1 VAFYRTTFG
10 TVFGTASSPLGGKS
24 SALDARFA
32 LHLGK
37 VAATVVAI
45 SDDMPLHLPRYVFRR
60 ANGSFRYKRNV
71 PKRLRSLLG
80 KATLYRQLG
89 DSYPEAMQTFP
100 LVHARIEALLNDEA
114 NKSAR
119 TRSLELIRGA
129 LGDEVAEM
137 VLADAVPWYSIAEDN
152 LIELAKTLHERRLPA
167 AVVEQV
173 YAGKLKP
180 DLLTLE
186 KTLNDYVAYKSD
198 TPKAAKEIT
207 QRVTRLHTDM
217 CSVFGKQRLKY
228 TPLTDITRQDANDL
242 RDHLLGRVSA
252 NSAVRMLGVVRT
264 AINHVIVEHSLTIPN
279 VFTNIKVKGAG
290 ASKYDRLPLT
300 DDHLLPL
307 ETAYASNAAAWAL
320 YVTLRDTGARVS
332 EIAGLRVKDCNLEQ
346 QCLLIS
352 PTPWRTLKTSNSA
365 RSVPLS
371 PVAIA
376 AFAKLTISADPD
388 APIFPNYAKERGGDS
403 CSAMLM
409 KRFRTVITD
418 KKLTMHSLRH
428 RMKDKLRNTG
438 CPEAISL
445 AILGHSTNTVA
456 ANYGSGY
463 ALDVMREALVKVWGE

>member
-1 VAFYRTTFG
+1 M
-10 TVFGTASSPLGGKS
+10 
-24 SALDARFA
+24 
-32 LHLGK
+32 
-37 VAATVVAI
+37 
-45 SDDMPLHLPRYVFRR
+45 SDDMPLKLPRYVFRR

-71 PKRLRSLLG
+71 PERLRPLIG

-89 DSYPEAMQTFP
+89 DSYREAMQALP

-114 NKSAR
+114 DKSAR
-119 TRSLELIRGA
+119 ERSLEIIRGA

-137 VLADAVPWYSIAEDN
+137 VLAEAVPEYSPIEDALN
-152 LIELAKTLHERRLPA
+152 ELGKDLHRQKMPPE
-167 AVVEQV
+167 VVQQV
-173 YAGKLKP
+173 YTGKLRP
-180 DLLTLE
+180 DVLTLAM
-186 KTLNDYVAYKSD
+186 TLDQYEAYKSD
-198 TPKAAKEIT
+198 TPKAAREIG
-207 QRVTRLHTDM
+207 QRIERLRTDM
-217 CSVFGKQRLKY
+217 KSVFGKQKLKY

-242 RDHLLGRVSA
+242 RDHLLSRVSA

-279 VFTNIKVKGAG
+279 MFTNLKIKGAG
-290 ASKYDRLPLT
+290 ASKHDRLPLT
-300 DDHLLPL
+300 DSQLTLLEPAFSGDA
-307 ETAYASNAAAWAL
+307 TAWAL

-332 EIAGLRVKDCNLEQ
+332 EISGLRTKDCDLVAK
-346 QCLLIS
+346 CLDIS
-352 PTPWRTLKTSNSA
+352 PTPWRGLKTTNSQ

-371 PVAIA
+371 AEA
-376 AFAKLTISADPD
+376 AAALGKLIQNQTSDPE
-388 APIFPNYAKERGGDS
+388 APLFDRYTKERGADS

-409 KRFRTVITD
+409 KRLRTVITD

-463 ALDVMREALVKVWGE
+463 ALEVMREHLEKAWT